1 MTALL
6 RVSLILLAANELVVG
21 AWNLFAPHS
30 FYDDFPT
37 VNQTPPFSD
46 HFARDFGAATLGI
59 AALLIVAAI
68 RPGGSF
74 PLPAGIAV
82 SVFAIPHF
90 VFHAGRLVHSS
101 ASDAAFLIIGNGLA
115 VVLGVLVI
123 VLAVLRMRR
132 DRRSVHDPALG

>member
-1 MTALL
+1 MTSLL

-21 AWNLFAPHS
+21 AWNLFAPRS
-30 FYDDFPT
+30 FYNDFPT
-37 VNQTPPFSD
+37 VNQTPPFSE

-68 RPGGSF
+68 RPGGPF
-74 PLPAGIAV
+74 PLPAGIAF

-90 VFHAGRLVHSS
+90 VFHAAHLDHAS
-101 ASDAAFLIIGNGLA
+101 AADVAFLLIGNGVAAL
-115 VVLGVLVI
+115 LGMLVI
-123 VLAVLRMRR
+123 VLAVLRIRR